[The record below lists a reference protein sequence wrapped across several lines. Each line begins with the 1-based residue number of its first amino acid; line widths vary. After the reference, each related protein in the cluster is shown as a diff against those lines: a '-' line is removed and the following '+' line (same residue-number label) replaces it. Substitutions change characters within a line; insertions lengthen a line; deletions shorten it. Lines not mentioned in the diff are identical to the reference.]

1 VLDETLLLFDQ
12 ATSGRKSAA
21 KQEVAEASAERAKG
35 GENAIFPYGSSAAVS
50 FRSLAGAHGGR
61 LRPCES
67 TRGAR

>member
-35 GENAIFPYGSSAAVS
+35 GENAIFPVS
-50 FRSLAGAHGGR
+50 FRSRAGARGGR